1 MTVKLTT
8 IFFFLPLQKHNNT
21 QHTKTKV
28 LKIVNRYVDQLK
40 NNRRVKR
47 CGLNLL
53 YRFAP
58 TQADEL
64 DRSMRG
70 GGAALKS
77 RNAYKGA
84 EILMLEL
91 AAQDLNTNAV
101 LFVAA
106 IFSPLFIIFI
116 VMYAEELGIT
126 TGMTFCVVFVIL

>member
-1 MTVKLTT
+1 M
-8 IFFFLPLQKHNNT
+8 
-21 QHTKTKV
+21 
-28 LKIVNRYVDQLK
+28 DQLK

-77 RNAYKGA
+77 RGAYKGA

-126 TGMTFCVVFVIL
+126 TGTFFFFFTLFFFFNFFFVFFF